1 MRRLTLSAAAL
12 AALLAAA
19 CDNRP
24 PPDDRVGAPP
34 PQTARLVSAEEVL
47 AGANVPTLDPA
58 TMDAAEI
65 ARVLGPGPRCE
76 FRYVSGGKPVL
87 AVAAAPDAASAAVI
101 KLNGDLVALTA
112 SDPRTF
118 GAGPVRLRLSDLPE
132 AADAGRDGPSPATLT
147 FRAGQDLQV
156 GYGGYYV
163 CPQAEGAVEEG

>member
-1 MRRLTLSAAAL
+1 MRRLTLPAAAL

-24 PPDDRVGAPP
+24 PPDDKVGAPP
-34 PQTARLVSAEEVL
+34 PHAARLVSADEAL

-58 TMDAAEI
+58 TMDAAEV

-87 AVAAAPDAASAAVI
+87 AIAAAPDAAAAAVV

-118 GAGPVRLRLSDLPE
+118 GAGPVHLRLSDLPE
-132 AADAGRDGPSPATLT
+132 AADAGRDRPRPATLT
-147 FRAGQDLQV
+147 FRAGQELQV

-163 CPQAEGAVEEG
+163 CPGTAGAAAEG